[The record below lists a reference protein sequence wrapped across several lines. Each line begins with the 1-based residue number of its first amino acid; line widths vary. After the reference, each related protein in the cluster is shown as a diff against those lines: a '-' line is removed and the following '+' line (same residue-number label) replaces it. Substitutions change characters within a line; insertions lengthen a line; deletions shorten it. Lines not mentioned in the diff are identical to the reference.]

1 MNRLILAIALAM
13 ISHTVFATVLS
24 GCFSVKG
31 KSIEH
36 FDKTARD
43 TGLKKRILVIAQIH
57 GDEPQAGELALAWI
71 ERLKGIAAP
80 SNYWRIIPMLNPD
93 GVENKTRYNENKVDL
108 NRNFPSKD
116 WDPKAL
122 EHWKT
127 VQKSNPRRY
136 PGAVGGSEPET
147 KCAMAHLEDF
157 RPDVVISI
165 HTPYGQFDFDGP
177 SDKKI
182 ATKLLPWKRLG
193 TYPGSLG
200 HYLWDERKTPVLTI
214 ELRPDSL
221 VSHKSGFVHF
231 QDYLSDLIS
240 HE

>member
-1 MNRLILAIALAM
+1 MKRIVCSIFLAIFSATAH
-13 ISHTVFATVLS
+13 STVLD
-24 GCFSVKG
+24 GCLSVKG
-31 KSIEH
+31 KPIEH
-36 FDKTARD
+36 FDKVARE

-57 GDEPQAGELALAWI
+57 GDEPQAGELAFAWI
-71 ERLKGIAAP
+71 ERLKHMTHAP

-93 GVENKTRYNENKVDL
+93 GVENKTRYNANKIDL

-122 EHWKT
+122 EHWKL
-127 VQKSNPRRY
+127 VQKSDPRRY

-147 KCAMAHLEDF
+147 KCALNHLEDF
-157 RPDVVISI
+157 RPDLVVSI

-177 SDKKI
+177 GSKKI
-182 ATKLLPWKRLG
+182 PTKLLPWKRLG

-214 ELRPDSL
+214 ELRPNSL
-221 VSHKSGFVHF
+221 NTNKSGFVHF
-231 QDYLSDLIS
+231 QDYLSDLIV
-240 HE
+240 H